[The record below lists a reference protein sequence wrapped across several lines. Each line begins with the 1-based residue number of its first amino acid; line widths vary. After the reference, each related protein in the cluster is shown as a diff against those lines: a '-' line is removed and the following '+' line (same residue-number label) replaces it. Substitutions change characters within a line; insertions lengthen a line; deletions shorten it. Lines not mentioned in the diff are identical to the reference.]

1 MKYKT
6 TIILFFIFLNTYA
19 HKNRYFSTNFGNVK
33 IIYTTGYFTEEAN
46 KAILIAEYASELAK
60 QLQYKDT
67 ITLYFRQSYA
77 INNHINKG
85 YFITKKNKKIFIKL
99 TDSTYNPK
107 SILKL
112 INYSISNNTN
122 QKTDYQPLLKK
133 LTDTGLIKQILSVRK
148 ERPTMIQSLKTEN
161 NMISYFFENN
171 KFHFYYLDDSL
182 IETPIISVSDT
193 YQFELLEYN
202 FAFFSNEKDV
212 FYFFSINKTVNILKH
227 KIKLNK
233 YAIFNKYEIK
243 NLGNNIFALSLLHKN
258 GSSEERVFIYYRN
271 KDKLVNVTNLKAIT
285 K

>member
-1 MKYKT
+1 MNYK
-6 TIILFFIFLNTYA
+6 IAFLLLFTSLQSYA
-19 HKNRYFSTNFGNVK
+19 HTNRYFSTNFGNVK

-67 ITLYFRQSYA
+67 ITLYFRQIYS
-77 INNHINKG
+77 IDNHTAKG
-85 YFITKKNKKIFIKL
+85 YFITKKNKRIFIKL

-122 QKTDYQPLLKK
+122 QKTDYQSLLKK

-148 ERPTMIQSLKTEN
+148 ERPTMIKSLKVEN
-161 NMISYFFENN
+161 KMISYFFKNN
-171 KFHFYYLDDSL
+171 KFHFYYLDDNR
-182 IETPIISVSDT
+182 IETPIISVSET
-193 YQFELLEYN
+193 YQFELLKYN
-202 FAFFSNEKDV
+202 LAFFSNEKDV

-233 YAIFNKYEIK
+233 YAVFNKYEIK

-258 GSSEERVFIYYRN
+258 GSYEERVFIYYRYQN
-271 KDKLVNVTNLKAIT
+271 KIIEIT
-285 K
+285 QLAKQK